1 MTASVAALRGLGN
14 RRVLVTAAEGAFAG
28 RFVTS
33 ALSDGALVA
42 LLERDGA
49 APGEPLV
56 IPLDHITRV
65 SPAPGA

>member
-1 MTASVAALRGLGN
+1 MAATVAAMRALGN
-14 RRVLVTAAEGAFAG
+14 RRVLVTTAEGAFAG

-33 ALSDGALVA
+33 ALGDGAVVA

-56 IPLDHITRV
+56 IPLDHIIGV

>member
-1 MTASVAALRGLGN
+1 MAALRALGS
-14 RRVLVTAAEGAFAG
+14 RRVLVTTAEGAFAG